1 MRKKRAS
8 LVALLATLISVA
20 AVSTAG
26 GGDSSSAQAVTLK
39 YVDDIY
45 GDPAQVK
52 AQEAMIKS
60 FERQNPNVNVEYEF
74 KPFSQWV
81 GTAKLAL
88 QGSGAPDVLIC
99 AAYDTCNAELVKGG
113 LIIPQEKY
121 AKKYKWFQGIP
132 EELVKETRHEKDGT
146 TFRGQSY
153 GPAQTYDLV
162 GWYYN
167 KAKLRKIGVGVPKT
181 QAQFEQA
188 LAKAKAA
195 GETPII
201 YGDLSKVDL
210 GYTFMQQLAYEAA
223 PSTLRTWM
231 FRTGAPN
238 LTGAITRA
246 ASKLKR
252 WYDAKYF
259 NDDIF
264 GVDQYT
270 AITRFNKGEGVFIS
284 TGAWWT
290 GLLTDLGND
299 AGYMLPP
306 PKKAGDRPRAI
317 FSLSNS
323 LLVSAKSKNPDIAA
337 KFIAWLVSPKTT
349 PVRVKNGMNATP
361 IGVVKPNS
369 APTATGR
376 EVLRAMKTMGTRGHA
391 LPWLDPSPKMLL
403 QIYGAGLQDVLGGRK
418 TVGAFA
424 QEVVREQRA
433 QYRERVKKGYG

>member
-1 MRKKRAS
+1 MRKWRAS
-8 LVALLATLISVA
+8 VIALLVILASVA
-20 AVSTAG
+20 AVSQAG
-26 GGDSSSAQAVTLK
+26 AGDSSSGQAVTLK

-45 GDPAQVK
+45 GDPVQRK
-52 AQEAMIKS
+52 AQLEMIRT
-60 FERQNPNVNVEYEF
+60 FERQNPNVKVKYEF

-121 AKKYKWFQGIP
+121 AKQYKWFNGIP

-167 KAKLRKIGVGVPKT
+167 RAKLRELGVGVPKT

-210 GYTFMQQLAYEAA
+210 GYTFMQQLAYEAS
-223 PSTLRTWM
+223 PTTLRTWM
-231 FRTGAPN
+231 FRTGAPD
-238 LTGAITRA
+238 LTGAVTRA
-246 ASKLKR
+246 AAKLKR
-252 WYDAKYF
+252 WYDSGYF
-259 NDDIF
+259 NDDVF

-290 GLLTDLGND
+290 GLLTDLGKD

-323 LLVSAKSKNPDIAA
+323 LVVSAKSKNPDIAA
-337 KFIAWLVSPKTT
+337 KFVAWLVSPKTT
-349 PVRVKNGMNATP
+349 PIRVKYGMNATP
-361 IGVVKPNS
+361 IGAVKPNN

-403 QIYGAGLQDVLGGRK
+403 QIYGAGLQEVLGGKK
-418 TVGAFA
+418 TVAAFA
-424 QEVVREQRA
+424 REVVVEQRA

>member
-1 MRKKRAS
+1 MRKRRAPFIA
-8 LVALLATLISVA
+8 LVVMVA
-20 AVSTAG
+20 AVALVSSAG
-26 GGDSSSAQAVTLK
+26 GVTSSGAQAVTLT

-45 GDPAQVK
+45 GDPVSVK
-52 AQEAMIKS
+52 AQQAMIAS
-60 FERQNPNVNVEYEF
+60 FEKQNPNVKIKYVF
-74 KPFSQWV
+74 KPFGQWV

-99 AAYDTCNAELVKGG
+99 AAYDTCNAALVKAG
-113 LIIPQEKY
+113 LVIPQEKY
-121 AKKYKWFQGIP
+121 AKQYKWFTGIP
-132 EELVKETRHEKDGT
+132 AELVRESRHERDGT

-167 KAKLRKIGVGVPKT
+167 KAKLREIGVGVPKT

-201 YGDLSKVDL
+201 YGDLAKVDL

-223 PSTLRTWM
+223 PGVLRTWM
-231 FRTGAPN
+231 YRTGSPD

-246 ASKLKR
+246 AGKLKR
-252 WYDAKYF
+252 WYDAGYF
-259 NDDIF
+259 NKDIF

-290 GLLTDLGND
+290 GLLTDLGKD

-306 PKKAGDRPRAI
+306 PKKVGDGPRAI
-317 FSLSNS
+317 FSLSNP
-323 LLVSAKSKNPDIAA
+323 LLISSKSKNPDTAA
-337 KFIAWLVSPKTT
+337 KFVAWLVNPKTAR
-349 PVRVKNGMNATP
+349 VRAKYGLAATP
-361 IGVVKPNS
+361 ISAVKVS
-369 APTATGR
+369 DAPGSTYR
-376 EVLRAMKTMGTRGHA
+376 DVLQAMKTMNTKGQP
-391 LPWLDPSPKMLL
+391 LPWLDPSPRMLL
-403 QIYGAGLQDVLGGRK
+403 EIYGAGLQAVLGGK
-418 TVGAFA
+418 KSVADFA
-424 QEVVREQRA
+424 KEVTAEQRA
-433 QYRERVKKGYG
+433 QYQERKKKGYG